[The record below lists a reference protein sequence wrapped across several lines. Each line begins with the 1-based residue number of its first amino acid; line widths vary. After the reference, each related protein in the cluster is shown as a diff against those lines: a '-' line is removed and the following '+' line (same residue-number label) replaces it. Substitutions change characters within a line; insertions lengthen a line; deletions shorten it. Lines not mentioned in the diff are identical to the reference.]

1 MRGHSSE
8 GRLGARV
15 PGAVCESDAAPAARE
30 KAKKKRVIQERP
42 SDAT

>member
-1 MRGHSSE
+1 MRGHFSE

-15 PGAVCESDAAPAARE
+15 PDAVCESDAAPAARE
-30 KAKKKRVIQERP
+30 KGKKRVIQERP